1 MEIDTETTDANGNYS
16 FTNVPPGE
24 YVVIPVKS
32 GFTFTPNQRTITVNS
47 GQNTVIG
54 EFKSEPLRTFFKG
67 RFLVSAPYDYTQD
80 VRDLLDVPTAAT
92 FRFFAWDTSQSRYVF
107 YPNAPANR
115 FQLGRG
121 YFLETSEDL
130 PLATEGAPANTN
142 QPFGFRCR
150 SAGT

>member
-1 MEIDTETTDANGNYS
+1 VN
-16 FTNVPPGE
+16 
-24 YVVIPVKS
+24 
-32 GFTFTPNQRTITVNS
+32 PN
-47 GQNTVIG
+47 QNTVVG

-80 VRDLLDVPTAAT
+80 VRDLLAVPASAT
-92 FRFFAWDTSQSRYVF
+92 FRFFTWSPSQSRYVF

-130 PLATEGAPANTN
+130 PLTIEGTPATCQPTVPDSAPA
-142 QPFGFRCR
+142 
-150 SAGT
+150 